1 MRYQKSCGKTC
12 DDTSVNG
19 LKLSCTRPS
28 SPDKTEILVYNGIWG
43 EWYDWKIAPIG
54 EIAYLFQPKYEND
67 NSCGGWFCDETAL
80 NGLIFQTTVY
90 PAIKDVVF
98 EYEVPHNIKNDIFD
112 SWVNCGLKN
121 VVFEY
126 EVPHNI
132 NLKPVLIESAEV
144 VNTASTNVTKTISF
158 SKKAQIENKW

>member
-1 MRYQKSCGKTC
+1 M
-12 DDTSVNG
+12 
-19 LKLSCTRPS
+19 KLSCTRPS

-98 EYEVPHNIKNDIFD
+98 EYEVPHNI
-112 SWVNCGLKN
+112 
-121 VVFEY
+121 
-126 EVPHNI
+126 

-158 SKKAQIENKW
+158 SKKA

>member
-98 EYEVPHNIKNDIFD
+98 EYEVPHNI
-112 SWVNCGLKN
+112 
-121 VVFEY
+121 
-126 EVPHNI
+126 